1 MDKIS
6 RNTAEHYCW
15 KEICDGWH
23 FMKRDDM
30 SVIAEKMPPHTAE
43 DMHCHRKAR
52 QFFYILSGEA
62 VMKLSDNEIVIYA
75 GEGIEIVPGTAHQM
89 TNRTDSELE
98 FLVISTP
105 KSHGDKIIIT
115 QEGN

>member
-62 VMKLSDNEIVIYA
+62 VMKLSDSEIVIYA
-75 GEGIEIVPGTAHQM
+75 GEGHSVSEKNTEKIFGVS
-89 TNRTDSELE
+89 NR
-98 FLVISTP
+98 
-105 KSHGDKIIIT
+105 
-115 QEGN
+115 